1 MIHLWATYWFVLE
14 LIIHLGFLGTDPR
27 MSQNVKALFLTGK
40 ETMNEYVDVV
50 EGAHEEHKNKP
61 GDKRPREKR
70 PLIVFR

>member
-1 MIHLWATYWFVLE
+1 
-14 LIIHLGFLGTDPR
+14 